1 MSDLPDT
8 IAELQSSIAK
18 GDLSPQ
24 EAVQIQCAKLS
35 GYECERDGFVDVFDI
50 PNDEIPHSGPLKG
63 VGLAHKDIFQLTHR
77 QAGLGLTKKGL
88 PANSSAQSAECVEA
102 LHRSGAVQL
111 GALHMAAYACG
122 ATSQNEVIG
131 ECLNPLDGKTV
142 VGGSSSG
149 SAVAVA
155 RGLCYASLG
164 TDTAGSIRMPAASC
178 GLVGLKT
185 TQGLLSTVGVAP
197 LAPQLDSVGI
207 VARSALDLEMVLR
220 EIVGHNTSQVA
231 AQGFTLKAP
240 RELSQIHCWL
250 PSASMDDGVAQEVL
264 ECMKKLP
271 NTSIDE
277 QFSDEASLSA
287 SAELMLYHQAA
298 LTHRSKLLPSSSNPM
313 ESSMGTVT
321 GLTPLPQGLVEMVRL
336 GLVAPVSWAKEVL
349 AQRSVWRQR
358 FETQF
363 FQSHD
368 LMVVPCIGIE
378 LPLASQVR
386 VGSIDFD
393 ARKLLQLHRFM
404 GWVNYLGLPS
414 LSLPI
419 GKDSKGM
426 PISIQV
432 LCRPYEELSLLHWAQ
447 HFIGSR
453 LGTQNVRQH
462 FPFFV

>member
-1 MSDLPDT
+1 
-8 IAELQSSIAK
+8 
-18 GDLSPQ
+18 
-24 EAVQIQCAKLS
+24 
-35 GYECERDGFVDVFDI
+35 
-50 PNDEIPHSGPLKG
+50 
-63 VGLAHKDIFQLTHR
+63 
-77 QAGLGLTKKGL
+77 
-88 PANSSAQSAECVEA
+88 
-102 LHRSGAVQL
+102 
-111 GALHMAAYACG
+111 MAAYACG
-122 ATSQNEVIG
+122 ATSQNEFIG

-220 EIVGHNTSQVA
+220 EIVGHNTPQVA

-298 LTHRSKLLPSSSNPM
+298 LTHHSKLLSSSSNPM
-313 ESSMGTVT
+313 ESSMGTAM
-321 GLTPLPQGLVEMVRL
+321 GLTTLPQGLVEMVRL
-336 GLVAPVSWAKEVL
+336 GLAAPVSWVKEVL

-358 FETQF
+358 FEAQF

-368 LMVVPCIGIE
+368 LLVVPCIGIE